1 MGKDMESWGSIY
13 EGNNKKEEVAR
24 GYCKQEIMLIWSGFL
39 GEKKAGG
46 EEQTYAL
53 RMQ

>member
-1 MGKDMESWGSIY
+1 MGKDIESWGLIY
-13 EGNNKKEEVAR
+13 EGNNKEEVAR

-39 GEKKAGG
+39 GEKKAGR

-53 RMQ
+53 HMQ